1 MNLET
6 RKYNFIQ
13 ELNTVDEELLSQLE
27 MVLKANKKDWY
38 GDLNA
43 MEQEEI
49 EIGIQQA
56 DNKELIEH
64 KDVMATFS
72 KWH

>member
-27 MVLKANKKDWY
+27 MVLKANKKGWY

-64 KDVMATFS
+64 KDVMAKFS